1 MTTIEIKHL
10 TFGFDIQEK
19 PLFDDINLNISS
31 QWKLALIGRN
41 GRGKTTLLNL
51 LSEKYRYQGEINT
64 SLKFNY
70 FPQKISNKQQL
81 TYTILQ
87 DLLES
92 EYWKIERELK
102 LLNISDEK
110 LWIPFSELS
119 GGEQTKI
126 LLALLFV
133 DEQSF
138 PLIDEPTNHLD
149 NYSRQQV
156 AHYLKEKKQGFIL
169 VSHDRN
175 FINSVVDHVL
185 SIEKEDILLYQGNFA
200 TYDDQKKKNDD
211 FEQYQ
216 NNKLKKEIKRL
227 KDVSTTVADW
237 SQKRENETHDA
248 SSRRIAKKQS
258 KRAKAIYKRSESK
271 IKDKESL
278 LKNIELI
285 DTLSLAFTPTDK
297 NLLIKVEDFYLSF
310 ERPIFNPI
318 NFELYKGEIMSIEG
332 NNGSGKTSLINY
344 ILGHFSG
351 TSTGNYYSHSD
362 TTISYLGQSFE
373 DNRGTLKEFAHNKG
387 ISYELLLNN
396 LFKLGMERNV
406 FLNRIENM
414 SVGQKKRI
422 ALAKS
427 LLTPAELFIWDE
439 PLNYLDIF
447 NQQQIEE
454 VINQVKPTMIVVEH
468 DKEFINKISKKNIT
482 LKGINF

>member
-1 MTTIEIKHL
+1 M
-10 TFGFDIQEK
+10 F
-19 PLFDDINLNISS
+19 
-31 QWKLALIGRN
+31 
-41 GRGKTTLLNL
+41 
-51 LSEKYRYQGEINT
+51 YQ
-64 SLKFNY
+64 S
-70 FPQKISNKQQL
+70 
-81 TYTILQ
+81 
-87 DLLES
+87 
-92 EYWKIERELK
+92 
-102 LLNISDEK
+102 
-110 LWIPFSELS
+110 
-119 GGEQTKI
+119 
-126 LLALLFV
+126 
-133 DEQSF
+133 
-138 PLIDEPTNHLD
+138 
-149 NYSRQQV
+149 
-156 AHYLKEKKQGFIL
+156 KK
-169 VSHDRN
+169 
-175 FINSVVDHVL
+175 
-185 SIEKEDILLYQGNFA
+185 KDILLYQGNFA

-237 SQKRENETHDA
+237 SQKRENETHDT

-297 NLLIKVEDFYLSF
+297 NLLIKAEDFYLSF

-344 ILGHFSG
+344 ILGRFSG

-362 TTISYLGQSFE
+362 ITISYLSQNFE

-454 VINQVKPTMIVVEH
+454 VISQVKPTMIVVEH

>member
-1 MTTIEIKHL
+1 M
-10 TFGFDIQEK
+10 
-19 PLFDDINLNISS
+19 
-31 QWKLALIGRN
+31 
-41 GRGKTTLLNL
+41 
-51 LSEKYRYQGEINT
+51 
-64 SLKFNY
+64 
-70 FPQKISNKQQL
+70 
-81 TYTILQ
+81 
-87 DLLES
+87 
-92 EYWKIERELK
+92 
-102 LLNISDEK
+102 
-110 LWIPFSELS
+110 
-119 GGEQTKI
+119 
-126 LLALLFV
+126 
-133 DEQSF
+133 
-138 PLIDEPTNHLD
+138 
-149 NYSRQQV
+149 
-156 AHYLKEKKQGFIL
+156 
-169 VSHDRN
+169 
-175 FINSVVDHVL
+175 
-185 SIEKEDILLYQGNFA
+185 
-200 TYDDQKKKNDD
+200 
-211 FEQYQ
+211 
-216 NNKLKKEIKRL
+216 
-227 KDVSTTVADW
+227 
-237 SQKRENETHDA
+237 
-248 SSRRIAKKQS
+248 
-258 KRAKAIYKRSESK
+258 
-271 IKDKESL
+271 
-278 LKNIELI
+278 I
-285 DTLSLAFTPTDK
+285 DTLSLAFAPTDK
-297 NLLIKVEDFYLSF
+297 NLLLKAENFYLSF

-362 TTISYLGQSFE
+362 ITISYLGQNFE

-468 DKEFINKISKKNIT
+468 DKEFINKVSKKNIT

>member
-1 MTTIEIKHL
+1 M
-10 TFGFDIQEK
+10 
-19 PLFDDINLNISS
+19 
-31 QWKLALIGRN
+31 
-41 GRGKTTLLNL
+41 
-51 LSEKYRYQGEINT
+51 
-64 SLKFNY
+64 
-70 FPQKISNKQQL
+70 
-81 TYTILQ
+81 
-87 DLLES
+87 
-92 EYWKIERELK
+92 
-102 LLNISDEK
+102 
-110 LWIPFSELS
+110 
-119 GGEQTKI
+119 
-126 LLALLFV
+126 
-133 DEQSF
+133 
-138 PLIDEPTNHLD
+138 
-149 NYSRQQV
+149 
-156 AHYLKEKKQGFIL
+156 
-169 VSHDRN
+169 
-175 FINSVVDHVL
+175 
-185 SIEKEDILLYQGNFA
+185 
-200 TYDDQKKKNDD
+200 
-211 FEQYQ
+211 
-216 NNKLKKEIKRL
+216 
-227 KDVSTTVADW
+227 
-237 SQKRENETHDA
+237 
-248 SSRRIAKKQS
+248 
-258 KRAKAIYKRSESK
+258 
-271 IKDKESL
+271 
-278 LKNIELI
+278 I

-468 DKEFINKISKKNIT
+468 DKEFINKISKKKYHIERD
-482 LKGINF
+482 

>member
-1 MTTIEIKHL
+1 M
-10 TFGFDIQEK
+10 
-19 PLFDDINLNISS
+19 
-31 QWKLALIGRN
+31 
-41 GRGKTTLLNL
+41 
-51 LSEKYRYQGEINT
+51 
-64 SLKFNY
+64 
-70 FPQKISNKQQL
+70 
-81 TYTILQ
+81 
-87 DLLES
+87 
-92 EYWKIERELK
+92 
-102 LLNISDEK
+102 
-110 LWIPFSELS
+110 
-119 GGEQTKI
+119 
-126 LLALLFV
+126 
-133 DEQSF
+133 
-138 PLIDEPTNHLD
+138 
-149 NYSRQQV
+149 
-156 AHYLKEKKQGFIL
+156 
-169 VSHDRN
+169 
-175 FINSVVDHVL
+175 
-185 SIEKEDILLYQGNFA
+185 
-200 TYDDQKKKNDD
+200 
-211 FEQYQ
+211 
-216 NNKLKKEIKRL
+216 
-227 KDVSTTVADW
+227 
-237 SQKRENETHDA
+237 
-248 SSRRIAKKQS
+248 
-258 KRAKAIYKRSESK
+258 
-271 IKDKESL
+271 
-278 LKNIELI
+278 I

-297 NLLIKVEDFYLSF
+297 NLLIKAEDFYLFF

-344 ILGHFSG
+344 ILGRFSG

-362 TTISYLGQSFE
+362 ITISYLGQNFE

-454 VINQVKPTMIVVEH
+454 VISQVKPTMIVVEH

>member
-1 MTTIEIKHL
+1 M
-10 TFGFDIQEK
+10 
-19 PLFDDINLNISS
+19 
-31 QWKLALIGRN
+31 
-41 GRGKTTLLNL
+41 
-51 LSEKYRYQGEINT
+51 
-64 SLKFNY
+64 
-70 FPQKISNKQQL
+70 
-81 TYTILQ
+81 
-87 DLLES
+87 
-92 EYWKIERELK
+92 
-102 LLNISDEK
+102 
-110 LWIPFSELS
+110 
-119 GGEQTKI
+119 
-126 LLALLFV
+126 
-133 DEQSF
+133 
-138 PLIDEPTNHLD
+138 
-149 NYSRQQV
+149 
-156 AHYLKEKKQGFIL
+156 
-169 VSHDRN
+169 
-175 FINSVVDHVL
+175 
-185 SIEKEDILLYQGNFA
+185 
-200 TYDDQKKKNDD
+200 
-211 FEQYQ
+211 
-216 NNKLKKEIKRL
+216 
-227 KDVSTTVADW
+227 
-237 SQKRENETHDA
+237 
-248 SSRRIAKKQS
+248 
-258 KRAKAIYKRSESK
+258 
-271 IKDKESL
+271 
-278 LKNIELI
+278 I

-344 ILGHFSG
+344 ILGRFSG

-362 TTISYLGQSFE
+362 ITISYLGQNFE

>member
-1 MTTIEIKHL
+1 M
-10 TFGFDIQEK
+10 
-19 PLFDDINLNISS
+19 
-31 QWKLALIGRN
+31 
-41 GRGKTTLLNL
+41 
-51 LSEKYRYQGEINT
+51 
-64 SLKFNY
+64 
-70 FPQKISNKQQL
+70 
-81 TYTILQ
+81 
-87 DLLES
+87 
-92 EYWKIERELK
+92 
-102 LLNISDEK
+102 
-110 LWIPFSELS
+110 
-119 GGEQTKI
+119 
-126 LLALLFV
+126 
-133 DEQSF
+133 
-138 PLIDEPTNHLD
+138 
-149 NYSRQQV
+149 
-156 AHYLKEKKQGFIL
+156 
-169 VSHDRN
+169 
-175 FINSVVDHVL
+175 
-185 SIEKEDILLYQGNFA
+185 
-200 TYDDQKKKNDD
+200 
-211 FEQYQ
+211 
-216 NNKLKKEIKRL
+216 
-227 KDVSTTVADW
+227 
-237 SQKRENETHDA
+237 
-248 SSRRIAKKQS
+248 
-258 KRAKAIYKRSESK
+258 
-271 IKDKESL
+271 
-278 LKNIELI
+278 I

-387 ISYELLLNN
+387 IAYELLLNN

-468 DKEFINKISKKNIT
+468 DKEFINKISKKKYHIERD
-482 LKGINF
+482 